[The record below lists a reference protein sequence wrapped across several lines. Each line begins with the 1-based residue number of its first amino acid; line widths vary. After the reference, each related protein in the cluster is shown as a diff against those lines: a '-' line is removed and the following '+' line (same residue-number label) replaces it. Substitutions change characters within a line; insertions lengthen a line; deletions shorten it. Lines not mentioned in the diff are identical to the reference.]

1 MILIIF
7 ITGKWQDGLYIEE
20 TCVIDVLNIYIDY
33 KKKGKKRYNF

>member
-1 MILIIF
+1 MILKIF

-33 KKKGKKRYNF
+33 KKYKKR